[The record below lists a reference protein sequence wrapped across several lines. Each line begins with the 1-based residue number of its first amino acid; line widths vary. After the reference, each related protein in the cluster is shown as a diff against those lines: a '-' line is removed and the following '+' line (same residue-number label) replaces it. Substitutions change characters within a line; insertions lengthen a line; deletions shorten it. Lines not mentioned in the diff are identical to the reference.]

1 MCGIPLGCKIPI
13 FQSGKFTIISLAL
26 LLSCDSLISQLY
38 FILCCLCWKM
48 NVLVIVGYCVFLFFQ
63 VINLLQWSVCERH
76 SHGCVCTHTTYV
88 CGSAC
93 IAVFNQLYVFLFY
106 IVQQTTVITTQPTAT
121 AYVSA
126 DRENQDHVLLPTIG
140 LIFSIIQLSICLAFL
155 NILAAGC
162 LVPALI
168 CAIVVSWAVV

>member
-1 MCGIPLGCKIPI
+1 
-13 FQSGKFTIISLAL
+13 
-26 LLSCDSLISQLY
+26 
-38 FILCCLCWKM
+38 
-48 NVLVIVGYCVFLFFQ
+48 
-63 VINLLQWSVCERH
+63 
-76 SHGCVCTHTTYV
+76 
-88 CGSAC
+88 
-93 IAVFNQLYVFLFY
+93 
-106 IVQQTTVITTQPTAT
+106 VITTQPTAT

-168 CAIVVSWAVV
+168 CAIVGLAAPPDKAKMLGNMSIWYNVAHLCLWILSVIIICIAVPLSLRRY